1 MFLSVLNPCK
11 NFTRQSS
18 VVFCFILQQ
27 VSVISYV
34 LVNTLAIC
42 LTHRHMGVSN
52 INMVLCE
59 RVVRSCR
66 VTLSALVERCC
77 FLVVTLCNVIIWIFS
92 PCSPACVSVCTLWY
106 TVYWLVYI
114 GRPKWKRAS
123 ITVISYTW
131 VILCQIQFNVKIKII
146 LILKISP
153 NYLI

>member
-59 RVVRSCR
+59 RVRPELQGNS
-66 VTLSALVERCC
+66 LSSSGEMLLPGGHIV
-77 FLVVTLCNVIIWIFS
+77 
-92 PCSPACVSVCTLWY
+92 
-106 TVYWLVYI
+106 
-114 GRPKWKRAS
+114 
-123 ITVISYTW
+123 
-131 VILCQIQFNVKIKII
+131 
-146 LILKISP
+146 
-153 NYLI
+153 